1 MFQTHL
7 TESRA
12 EALAELAVVDEDKD
26 GKVGVHHDYSVVGD
40 GVFGVQ
46 ESRNPIH
53 LISQIVI
60 VREHRLQ

>member
-26 GKVGVHHDYSVVGD
+26 GKVGVHHNYSVDGS

-46 ESRNPIH
+46 EFDS
-53 LISQIVI
+53 LDLVQQIVL
-60 VREHRLQ
+60 VRVHRLQ